1 MLSIMITGNPGV
13 GKHTVGKQIA
23 RSLMLELIDINKIAI
38 ENGMFVRGKETL
50 NVDTKALQKFLDK
63 KITKNS
69 LVVGHL
75 APYVMPK
82 NKVKMAIVLRKNP
95 YKLIP
100 IYKKRRYSK
109 QKSTENLGSEI
120 LGITFYDALKK
131 FGPVKT
137 HQIDTSSRSVSDV
150 VKKIERFF
158 VKGKFQEDQ
167 IDWLDLI
174 LKKGDL
180 KWFFPY

>member
-1 MLSIMITGNPGV
+1 MV
-13 GKHTVGKQIA
+13 
-23 RSLMLELIDINKIAI
+23 
-38 ENGMFVRGKETL
+38 
-50 NVDTKALQKFLDK
+50 
-63 KITKNS
+63 
-69 LVVGHL
+69 
-75 APYVMPK
+75 
-82 NKVKMAIVLRKNP
+82 IVLRKNP

-158 VKGKFQEDQ
+158 VKGKSQEDQ
-167 IDWLDLI
+167 VDWLDLI